1 VDADDE
7 ESESGEG
14 IGDGAQWT
22 VFFGAGVAAMGKQAG
37 RRSTAC
43 ASFQHPVT
51 WSRQSLYSYY
61 SIN

>member
-22 VFFGAGVAAMGKQAG
+22 VFFGAGVAAMRKQAG
-37 RRSTAC
+37 RRSTVNRVRVIPTPSHVVA
-43 ASFQHPVT
+43 
-51 WSRQSLYSYY
+51 
-61 SIN
+61 